1 MDNIVLTLAHYVPIF
16 MLVVARTMALTIQ
29 APYLGTQT
37 VPGMVRVAI
46 ALSLAFF
53 YLLGNPNLPT
63 ELPATLLPYILLLIQ
78 EFLVGVLFG
87 FSASIILLAIQAGGE
102 IIDVQIGL
110 SMVSQFNPQTKAR
123 TTVIGKLMYQLAL
136 IVLISSYAHL
146 FMLRA
151 YFKTFEI
158 MPIGTFSFASNIALG
173 ELITIT
179 SQMFDLGVQIALPII
194 IVIFVVDFGLG
205 MMNRVAP
212 QINILELNFA
222 MKPTTG
228 ALLITV
234 IFSTLLSVMEDFSY
248 RMSANAQNAVTA
260 AAEGIRYRQQN
271 ENARFKAQLENEGV
285 PEGFPIF
292 KGLPDRGPITPPPGT
307 LEPSTSPGLNE

>member
-29 APYLGTQT
+29 APYLGTNT

-46 ALSLAFF
+46 ALGLSFF

-78 EFLVGVLFG
+78 EFLVGMLFG
-87 FSASIILLAIQAGGE
+87 FAASVILLAIQAGGE
-102 IIDVQIGL
+102 IIDVQVGL

-158 MPIGTFSFASNIALG
+158 MPIGTFSYEANMAMG
-173 ELITIT
+173 ELIKIT
-179 SQMFDLGVQIALPII
+179 SQLFDLGVQIALPII

-260 AAEGIRYRQQN
+260 AAEGVRYRQQN
-271 ENARFKAQLENEGV
+271 QNRRYQAQLRNQGV
-285 PEGFPIF
+285 PDGFPIF
-292 KGLPDRGPITPPPGT
+292 KGLPGRGPANAPAGS
-307 LEPSTSPGLNE
+307 LEPDGFN